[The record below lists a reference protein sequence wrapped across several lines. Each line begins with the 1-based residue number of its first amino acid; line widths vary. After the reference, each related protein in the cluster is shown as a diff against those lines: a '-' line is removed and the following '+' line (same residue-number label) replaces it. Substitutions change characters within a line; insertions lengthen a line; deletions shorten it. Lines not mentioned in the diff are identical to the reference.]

1 LDSRAAL
8 EPPLDAAGLLDVVP
22 ELSLAR
28 ELEGSPYHHLDTLDH
43 VLEVVRGVE
52 CELEEGRIGAL
63 VGEDSVQGLRLAA
76 LLHDVAKPVTRGE
89 LEGRV
94 LFVSHDSLG
103 AGMVRR
109 IGRRLG
115 LSAWETDLTAT
126 LTALHLKIGFMGNP
140 RTDYPP
146 ERLARA
152 AGPFG
157 EELAVLS
164 WADRL
169 AAQGPRLKPEH
180 LRRHEELCTWFLR
193 VSREMGPYP
202 DPDYATLQGVL
213 SCSSGAHVGY
223 VASYLRLL
231 VARGAGENSDLEQL
245 AARRLAV
252 EDFGGGRVES
262 RREHSNLRGQ
272 RR

>member
-1 LDSRAAL
+1 MDLRAVL
-8 EPPLDAAGLLDVVP
+8 EPPLDTVGLLDAVP
-22 ELSLAR
+22 ELTLAR
-28 ELEGSPYHHLDTLDH
+28 ELVGSQYHHLDTLDH
-43 VLEVVRGVE
+43 VIEVVLGVE
-52 CELEEGRIGAL
+52 RELEENRVGAR
-63 VGEDSVQGLRLAA
+63 VREDRVPGLRLAA

-115 LSAWETDLTAT
+115 LSAGETDLTAT
-126 LTALHLKIGFMGNP
+126 LTALHLKIGFMGHP
-140 RTDYPP
+140 RTEHPP

-180 LRRHEELCTWFLR
+180 VRRHEELCTRFLR
-193 VSREMGPYP
+193 ISRELGPYP
-202 DPDYATLQGVL
+202 DPDYAGLEGTI
-213 SCSSGAHVGY
+213 SSTSGADVGY
-223 VASYLRLL
+223 AASYFRLL
-231 VARGAGENSDLEQL
+231 MARGMDEKSALG
-245 AARRLAV
+245 RLP
-252 EDFGGGRVES
+252 R
-262 RREHSNLRGQ
+262 LL
-272 RR
+272 

>member
-1 LDSRAAL
+1 LDLRAAL
-8 EPPLDAAGLLDVVP
+8 EPPLDPAGLLDFVP

-28 ELEGSPYHHLDTLDH
+28 ELEGSQYHHLSTLDH

-52 CELEEGRIGAL
+52 RELREGRLGAR
-63 VGEDSVQGLRLAA
+63 VGEDRLQGLRLAA

-115 LSAWETDLTAT
+115 LSEGETDLTAT

-140 RTDYPP
+140 RTDYTP

-157 EELAVLS
+157 EELSVLS

-193 VSREMGPYP
+193 VSRELGPYP
-202 DPDYATLQGVL
+202 VPDYAALEGTI
-213 SCSSGAHVGY
+213 SSAASGADLGY
-223 VASYLRLL
+223 AASRLRLL
-231 VARGAGENSDLEQL
+231 AARGTGEGDTPAQL
-245 AARRLAV
+245 LRL
-252 EDFGGGRVES
+252 
-262 RREHSNLRGQ
+262 L
-272 RR
+272 

>member
-1 LDSRAAL
+1 LDLRAAL
-8 EPPLDAAGLLDVVP
+8 EPSLDTAGLLEIVP

-43 VLEVVRGVE
+43 VLEVVCGVE
-52 CELEEGRIGAL
+52 HELEEGRVDAR
-63 VGEDSVQGLRLAA
+63 VREDRVHGLRLAA

-103 AGMVRR
+103 AVMVRR

-115 LSAWETDLTAT
+115 LSALETDLTAT

-140 RTDYPP
+140 RTDYSP

-180 LRRHEELCTWFLR
+180 LQRHEELCTWFLR
-193 VSREMGPYP
+193 VSRGVGPHP
-202 DPDYATLQGVL
+202 DPDYAALEG
-213 SCSSGAHVGY
+213 SPSYAHGADVGY
-223 VASYLRLL
+223 AASYLRLL
-231 VARGAGENSDLEQL
+231 
-245 AARRLAV
+245 AARNLPV
-252 EDFGGGRVES
+252 EDSTCGRVES
-262 RREHSNLRGQ
+262 RRESNGFAGEV
-272 RR
+272 

>member
-1 LDSRAAL
+1 LDLRAAL
-8 EPPLDAAGLLDVVP
+8 EPPLDLAGLLDAVP

-43 VLEVVRGVE
+43 VFEVVRGVE
-52 CELEEGRIGAL
+52 RELKEKRLGARVREGR
-63 VGEDSVQGLRLAA
+63 VRGLRLAA

-103 AGMVRR
+103 ALMVRR

-115 LSAWETDLTAT
+115 LSAAETDLAAT
-126 LTALHLKIGFMGNP
+126 LTALHLKIGFMGHP

-180 LRRHEELCTWFLR
+180 LERHEEFCTRFLR
-193 VSREMGPYP
+193 ISRGLGPHP
-202 DPDYATLQGVL
+202 DPDYAALREAI
-213 SCSSGAHVGY
+213 SSRSGADVGY
-223 VASYLRLL
+223 AASHLRLL
-231 VARGAGENSDLEQL
+231 GARGTGEK
-245 AARRLAV
+245 
-252 EDFGGGRVES
+252 
-262 RREHSNLRGQ
+262 
-272 RR
+272 

>member
-1 LDSRAAL
+1 LDLRAAL
-8 EPPLDAAGLLDVVP
+8 EPPLDLAGLLEAIP
-22 ELSLAR
+22 EISLAR

-52 CELEEGRIGAL
+52 RELDENKVGA
-63 VGEDSVQGLRLAA
+63 SVRDDRVWGLRLAA

-103 AGMVRR
+103 ALMVRR

-115 LSAWETDLTAT
+115 LSARDTDFVAT

-140 RTDYPP
+140 RTDYQP

-180 LRRHEELCTWFLR
+180 LERHEELCTSFLR
-193 VSREMGPYP
+193 ASRSLGPHP
-202 DPDYATLQGVL
+202 EPDYVALERVL
-213 SCSSGAHVGY
+213 FSSASDADVGY
-223 VASYLRLL
+223 AASYLRFL
-231 VARGAGENSDLEQL
+231 VARGLDEESALAQL
-245 AARRLAV
+245 PRYL
-252 EDFGGGRVES
+252 
-262 RREHSNLRGQ
+262 
-272 RR
+272 

>member
-1 LDSRAAL
+1 MDLRAAL
-8 EPPLDAAGLLDVVP
+8 EPPLDPARLLDLVP
-22 ELSLAR
+22 ELALAR
-28 ELEGSPYHHLDTLDH
+28 ELEGSPYHHLDTFDH

-52 CELEEGRIGAL
+52 RELQEGRVGAR
-63 VGEDSVQGLRLAA
+63 VEDHVQGLRFAA

-103 AGMVRR
+103 ALMVRR

-115 LSAWETDLTAT
+115 LSAGETDLVAT
-126 LTALHLKIGFMGNP
+126 LTALHLKIGFMGHS
-140 RTDYPP
+140 RSDYPP

-180 LRRHEELCTWFLR
+180 LQRHEELCTWFLR
-193 VSREMGPYP
+193 ISRELGPYP
-202 DPDYATLQGVL
+202 KADYAALEKNIP
-213 SCSSGAHVGY
+213 SGADVGY
-223 VASYLRLL
+223 AASHLRLL
-231 VARGAGENSDLEQL
+231 
-245 AARRLAV
+245 AARN
-252 EDFGGGRVES
+252 GRENELTS
-262 RREHSNLRGQ
+262 
-272 RR
+272 

>member
-1 LDSRAAL
+1 MDLTAAL
-8 EPPLDAAGLLDVVP
+8 EPPLDLAGLLDVVP
-22 ELSLAR
+22 EISLSR

-52 CELEEGRIGAL
+52 RELDENKVGAR
-63 VGEDSVQGLRLAA
+63 VGEDRIRGLRLAA

-103 AGMVRR
+103 ALMVRR

-115 LSAWETDLTAT
+115 LSPVDTDLVAT

-146 ERLARA
+146 ERLASA

-180 LRRHEELCTWFLR
+180 LERHEELCTWFLR
-193 VSREMGPYP
+193 VSRGLGPHP
-202 DPDYATLQGVL
+202 EPDYASLDRVL
-213 SCSSGAHVGY
+213 PSDASDAGY
-223 VASYLRLL
+223 AASYLRLL
-231 VARGAGENSDLEQL
+231 VARGLDEKSALAQL
-245 AARRLAV
+245 PRYL
-252 EDFGGGRVES
+252 
-262 RREHSNLRGQ
+262 
-272 RR
+272 